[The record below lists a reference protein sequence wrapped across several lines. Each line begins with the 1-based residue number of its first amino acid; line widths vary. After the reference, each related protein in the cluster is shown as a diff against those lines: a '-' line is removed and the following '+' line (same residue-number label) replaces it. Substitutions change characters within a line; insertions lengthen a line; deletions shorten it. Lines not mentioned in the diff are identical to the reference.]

1 MEEEFL
7 VEDLEI
13 DAKVKKVLKKI
24 GIKNIGDFENI
35 NIRKIKKLNDLGEK
49 YIQQLENALYDLGVD
64 LMEDEE
70 IINQCKRWRQNQALN
85 IDYINN
91 TESIEKILKKENKTN
106 KKNREQEERVK

>member
-1 MEEEFL
+1 MQSEIIFEAKKDGRRIFSRRFR
-7 VEDLEI
+7 I

-70 IINQCKRWRQNQALN
+70 IINQCKKWRQNQALN

-91 TESIEKILKKENKTN
+91 QQKY
-106 KKNREQEERVK
+106 